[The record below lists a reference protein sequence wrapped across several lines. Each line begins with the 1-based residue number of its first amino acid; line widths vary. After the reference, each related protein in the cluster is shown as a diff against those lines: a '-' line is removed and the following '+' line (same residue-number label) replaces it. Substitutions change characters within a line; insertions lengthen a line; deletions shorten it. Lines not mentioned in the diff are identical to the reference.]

1 MTNRWILDVV
11 EDPDTG
17 DAIITFP
24 EDFLEQTGW
33 KEGDNLKWTD
43 LGNGSWSLTKQ
54 DVTEQDLIDE
64 LERRG
69 RGLEIA
75 DTGGTELVEKIFE
88 LRRVGKNFDKELDQL
103 IYVVTGRIL

>member
-1 MTNRWILDVV
+1 MPEVLVETYVDVDLD
-11 EDPDTG
+11 DFDT
-17 DAIITFP
+17 
-24 EDFLEQTGW
+24 E
-33 KEGDNLKWTD
+33 
-43 LGNGSWSLTKQ
+43 
-54 DVTEQDLIDE
+54 DLIDE